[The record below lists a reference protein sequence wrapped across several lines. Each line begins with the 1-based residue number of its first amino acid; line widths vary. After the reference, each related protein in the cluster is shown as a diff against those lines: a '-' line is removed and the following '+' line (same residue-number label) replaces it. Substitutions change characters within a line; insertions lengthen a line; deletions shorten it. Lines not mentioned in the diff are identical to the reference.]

1 MQSDSDVLSAADELE
16 RSKTKNTRQI
26 SHAETTE
33 QEQNEL
39 LKRAWH
45 PLSCIISGSS
55 KYLPVSKSDNTVL
68 YILQYRNAKTWH
80 DC

>member
-1 MQSDSDVLSAADELE
+1 MQSDSDLLSAADELE
-16 RSKTKNTRQI
+16 RSKNTRQI

-39 LKRAWH
+39 LKKAWH
-45 PLSCIISGSS
+45 SLSCIISRSS
-55 KYLPVSKSDNTVL
+55 KYFPVSKSDNTVL